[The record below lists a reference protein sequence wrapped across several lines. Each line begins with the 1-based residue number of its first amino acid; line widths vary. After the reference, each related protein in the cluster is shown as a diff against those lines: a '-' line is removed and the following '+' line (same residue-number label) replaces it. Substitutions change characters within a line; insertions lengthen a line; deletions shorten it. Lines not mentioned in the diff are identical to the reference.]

1 MTSPGGSTGLSEVE
15 ATELQSLVTNLD
27 QMAASLGAV
36 PWRQWSEQH
45 PQAREWDQLSVTQ
58 WLDRHVTHKAVA
70 EEITLFTQARGGAGA
85 SISFLFLLFYIFSSG
100 GMHQLADVD
109 GGAQTWRIQ
118 GGSQQLS
125 QYQAQQVTRRGGQ
138 VLLGHP
144 VTSIAQRPRPTPR
157 LLLTLGNGSQLLASC
172 VVVAVPPPVWHATI
186 QFSPPL
192 SAERQQL
199 GRAMFMG
206 AAMKFVIFYSHA
218 FWREPRLLAPT
229 CKLDACGP
237 VQNLYPACFEGTP
250 ALIGLATGRSA
261 LLLNAASEAEQR
273 EQVLQQLVLYWGSSQ
288 ARDAVTTFTAK
299 SWAQEPWSRG
309 CFTALMPPGLATSPA
324 GRSLRE
330 PEYAGQLLFAGTET
344 AVNWYGYIEGGMQ
357 AGMEA
362 GKQAVALAARLK
374 EAPLVASKL

>member
-1 MTSPGGSTGLSEVE
+1 MEAWPAVASSDQQRLASSSCFRSPCAASCGSTGLSEAE
-15 ATELQSLVTNLD
+15 QTELQSLVTNLD

-58 WLDRHVTHKAVA
+58 WLDRHAVLSGPP
-70 EEITLFTQARGGAGA
+70 E

-100 GMHQLADVD
+100 GMHQLAD
-109 GGAQTWRIQ
+109 R
-118 GGSQQLS
+118 SHS
-125 QYQAQQVTRRGGQ
+125 
-138 VLLGHP
+138 
-144 VTSIAQRPRPTPR
+144 TPR

-237 VQNLYPACFEGTP
+237 VQN
-250 ALIGLATGRSA
+250 
-261 LLLNAASEAEQR
+261 
-273 EQVLQQLVLYWGSSQ
+273 
-288 ARDAVTTFTAK
+288 
-299 SWAQEPWSRG
+299 
-309 CFTALMPPGLATSPA
+309 
-324 GRSLRE
+324 
-330 PEYAGQLLFAGTET
+330 
-344 AVNWYGYIEGGMQ
+344 
-357 AGMEA
+357 
-362 GKQAVALAARLK
+362 
-374 EAPLVASKL
+374 